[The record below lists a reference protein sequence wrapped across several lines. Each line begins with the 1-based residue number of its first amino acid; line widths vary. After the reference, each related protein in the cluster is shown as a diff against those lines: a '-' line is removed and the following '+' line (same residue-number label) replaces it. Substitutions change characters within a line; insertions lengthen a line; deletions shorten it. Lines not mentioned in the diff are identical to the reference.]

1 MVSLCPVGCV
11 CRNTKTQFWK
21 CDNRSCFLGRLR
33 QFLTVRLAGE
43 DLDALFQQELAR
55 RKAAAGKAGGN
66 GSTTSSSSSSSS
78 SGSGPFSGPPP
89 PPSFGRE
96 SADTPPQLKKSREL
110 NSEGLEVRPGK
121 GVPCSCSMLSWACFC
136 PCLVRLVR
144 QVRPTCRDSIVLRHT
159 VTELPRGCC
168 L

>member
-110 NSEGLEVRPGK
+110 NSEGLEVRARVFSFTKMGLCSCSLPFLVCLLP
-121 GVPCSCSMLSWACFC
+121 VPCSLRVKSPCMQGQRRLC
-136 PCLVRLVR
+136 PLC
-144 QVRPTCRDSIVLRHT
+144 
-159 VTELPRGCC
+159 
-168 L
+168 